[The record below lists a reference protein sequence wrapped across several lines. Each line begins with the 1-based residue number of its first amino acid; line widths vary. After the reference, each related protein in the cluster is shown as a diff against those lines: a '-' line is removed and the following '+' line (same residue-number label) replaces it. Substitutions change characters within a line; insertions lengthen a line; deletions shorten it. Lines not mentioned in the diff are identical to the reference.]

1 MFFKK
6 KIKFTI
12 DTLINEDSLI
22 KGKTTYVGGVRL
34 DGKIIGNVSVLTGK
48 HEGTLIMGE
57 GSEIRGNIIVHNAII
72 GGKVTGNIRALEYIE
87 IHPKAD
93 IKGNIEYKALEVHSG
108 AKILGALQLMS
119 NAVIKKYTKEIEVA
133 PKPVAK
139 KVAPKPVAKKVI
151 TKKS

>member
-22 KGKTTYVGGVRL
+22 KGNTTYAGGVRL

-93 IKGNIEYKALEVHSG
+93 I
-108 AKILGALQLMS
+108 
-119 NAVIKKYTKEIEVA
+119 
-133 PKPVAK
+133 
-139 KVAPKPVAKKVI
+139 
-151 TKKS
+151 